1 MASMGT
7 NVNCGFARVAMKELS
22 ENVCEFKRLFQHPL
36 QISDEYFDSKYRGK
50 KSSRYIVQC
59 NQIKAAFLKR
69 WQPSNARDDYKA
81 TFSLLQWDRLAQ
93 TERVKHR
100 LEKCNACFSNFYA
113 TQKSFPLKPCYTPCE
128 ININLADDVTFLAVS
143 LEALNNISLNRYN
156 VSYPDMLI
164 KHKIVDEH
172 RTKADI
178 KKEAE
183 VIMKK

>member
-1 MASMGT
+1 M
-7 NVNCGFARVAMKELS
+7 
-22 ENVCEFKRLFQHPL
+22 
-36 QISDEYFDSKYRGK
+36 
-50 KSSRYIVQC
+50 
-59 NQIKAAFLKR
+59 KR
-69 WQPSNARDDYKA
+69 WQPSNARDGYKA
-81 TFSLLQWDRLAQ
+81 TFSLLQWDCLAQ

-128 ININLADDVTFLAVS
+128 ININLADDVTQDTFLAVS

-183 VIMKK
+183 VIMKKCKSSIEKELDKTVPIILMKENEYHRGTGRVILRVFSLSGPYWTPTHYDTH